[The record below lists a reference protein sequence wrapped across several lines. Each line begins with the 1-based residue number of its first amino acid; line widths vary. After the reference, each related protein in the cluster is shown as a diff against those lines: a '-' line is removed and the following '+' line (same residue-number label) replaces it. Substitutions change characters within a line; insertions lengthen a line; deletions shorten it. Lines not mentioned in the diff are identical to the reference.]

1 MSKSSSDMK
10 LLDHLGE
17 LRRRLAVVVT
27 VNVAAAVIL
36 FQYAAVLMDYLFAI
50 NPGMEL
56 VYISPQELLLVYIQ
70 MPLLPPSCYSPRFP

>member
-56 VYISPQELLLVYIQ
+56 VYNSPLQVV
-70 MPLLPPSCYSPRFP
+70 MG

>member
-36 FQYAAVLMDYLFAI
+36 FQYAADRKSV
-50 NPGMEL
+50 
-56 VYISPQELLLVYIQ
+56 V
-70 MPLLPPSCYSPRFP
+70 